1 VRDVA
6 LTPRRPVY
14 RVGDEV
20 RCTAVGN
27 PAPRV
32 TLRADDGQPAAAA
45 AAAAAAGDEGSTA
58 VRVGD
63 PAWTRLECRAS
74 NVVDGRTHT
83 LADAIQFTVRRA
95 GNE

>member
-6 LTPRRPVY
+6 LTPRRSVY

-20 RCTAVGN
+20 RCTAAGN

-32 TLRADDGQPAAAA
+32 TLRADDGQPA

-74 NVVDGRTHT
+74 NVVDGRTRT

>member
-1 VRDVA
+1 MRDVA
-6 LTPRRPVY
+6 LTPRRSVY

-20 RCTAVGN
+20 RCTAAGN

-32 TLRADDGQPAAAA
+32 TLRADDGQPV
-45 AAAAAAGDEGSTA
+45 AAAAGDEGSTA

-74 NVVDGRTHT
+74 NVVDGRTRT